1 VAKKRQVVRVAPG
14 GVTVTPVPKQRPDLD
29 QYVAALLAMSIKRL
43 SREKMERDKAAT
55 KPDAE

>member
-14 GVTVTPVPKQRPDLD
+14 GVTATPVPKKQPDLD

-43 SREKMERDKAAT
+43 TREKMERDAAAT
-55 KPDAE
+55 KQDAD